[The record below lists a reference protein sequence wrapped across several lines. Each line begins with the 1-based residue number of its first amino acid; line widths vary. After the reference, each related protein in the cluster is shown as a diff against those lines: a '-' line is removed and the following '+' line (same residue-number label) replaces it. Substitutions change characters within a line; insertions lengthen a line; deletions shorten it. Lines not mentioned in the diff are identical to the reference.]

1 MWSHHLYG
9 KTQHCAVSTTQKFAL
24 CRQVNLMLL
33 GPPPPLSTLVSG
45 GHPTD
50 SAQTTET
57 ESATREIQHLGC
69 PLAEPVGCP
78 ATDSEAFARN
88 QNELTVFMAVHNKN
102 PKPAACALS
111 CPLPCRGEEWAIST
125 PSMLWGLDCL
135 AAEGAISCSHLLYKP
150 SCRRWGP
157 CVSGQVPWR
166 AGASMHDRNDARQ
179 FLCWCTPATGDQA
192 NVTPIRLGQL
202 GSAERP

>member
-1 MWSHHLYG
+1 
-9 KTQHCAVSTTQKFAL
+9 
-24 CRQVNLMLL
+24 MLL

-88 QNELTVFMAVHNKN
+88 QNELTVFMAVAQQ
-102 PKPAACALS
+102 KPQACS
-111 CPLPCRGEEWAIST
+111 
-125 PSMLWGLDCL
+125 
-135 AAEGAISCSHLLYKP
+135 
-150 SCRRWGP
+150 
-157 CVSGQVPWR
+157 
-166 AGASMHDRNDARQ
+166 
-179 FLCWCTPATGDQA
+179 LCIVMPTAMQ
-192 NVTPIRLGQL
+192 R
-202 GSAERP
+202 